1 MDAARIILARVS
13 FGFFYFFVFAE
24 KETDSETDAETDSY
38 PEDAGTKAAVAAAR
52 ALSGFFCYPPASA
65 N

>member
-24 KETDSETDAETDSY
+24 KETDAETDSY
-38 PEDAGTKAAVAAAR
+38 PEDARTKAAVAAAR

>member
-24 KETDSETDAETDSY
+24 EVTDADAETDSY
-38 PEDAGTKAAVAAAR
+38 PEDAQTKAAAAK
-52 ALSGFFCYPPASA
+52 ALSGFFCYHPASA
-65 N
+65 K